1 MAARR
6 STARKPVKA
15 EPIVQLEANI
25 VPQTPDHAGLHNAER
40 EAINALA
47 VRLAE
52 LEDRVA
58 GLSE

>member
-1 MAARR
+1 MAARK
-6 STARKPVKA
+6 SASRKPAKA
-15 EPIVQLEANI
+15 EPVVHLEANI
-25 VPQTPDHAGLHNAER
+25 VPQTPDHSGLHNAER